1 VFNEQRPQ
9 ERNLFRNEQSALK
22 VLYLAALE
30 RRQNRANPTGEIAGW
45 KAILNTL
52 AMTYGDRLGLN

>member
-1 VFNEQRPQ
+1 M
-9 ERNLFRNEQSALK
+9 
-22 VLYLAALE
+22 YLAIRE

-45 KAILNTL
+45 KAILNNL